1 MFIAMIPLFILIAL
15 AAFILQVLEFD
26 TEMENAV
33 AFVEQTNNLE
43 AKFVSLKSRAIQTT
57 DIGNLDRI
65 HEQVGNASIY
75 WNATQKWVRCNKNE
89 SAAGTHHY
97 LPHKKPVSISFT
109 NIFGIP
115 FSFLL
120 VYSKLNCTAVKKRNK
135 HINICSFQ

>member
-97 LPHKKPVSISFT
+97 LPHKKHCYHCYHCSLFEIQQLE
-109 NIFGIP
+109 II
-115 FSFLL
+115 
-120 VYSKLNCTAVKKRNK
+120 YW
-135 HINICSFQ
+135 INALQE